1 MHQKPLA
8 MKKFL
13 SIIFTLL
20 TIVSHSQVKVG
31 KWRDHFSYNDCIAL
45 TEGNGKVYGATST
58 GVFWYK
64 ISDGGIGKISRVDG
78 LTDIDIT
85 SIEYSDEN
93 KVLAIGY
100 ENGNIDFVFSSRI
113 LAMPQIKEKLMQG
126 SKRVNGFTFN
136 GSTIFV
142 STDFGVVAIDIKKEE
157 VKDTYFIGDLGS
169 SIRVNR
175 TIILGNDIYAATER
189 GLLKADINDPLLIQY
204 QRWVKQNGFNDP
216 LAACTD
222 VAIFGSSII
231 ALESNAYT
239 QKDIVWA
246 INGGVWSEVGRP
258 FNTVSHIRAEQ
269 NVLTVASREGLSI
282 YSSIGTTPTTYTTY
296 SFAWQFWPHMSIL
309 LDDGTI
315 AIADRYLGLVFGR
328 NGTFSSVCPNGPLYN
343 RAFSL
348 GVSSEKFIAAAGGYD
363 AAQGN
368 MWYNFAFYSFEN
380 NRWNS
385 YEDGNNNDAIR
396 VLFSPNNPNEF
407 YIASWGKGV
416 FHFKD
421 NTLIN
426 HYDPSNSTLQ
436 TIYENFPYCR
446 ISGIALD
453 NGGNLWA
460 ANVMVPSPISVRKT
474 DGNWYSFPYAG
485 VINAEKFSHFI
496 CSPTGQLWLTLSGG
510 VGFFVLDPGSNIE
523 SSTDDKY
530 RKFSLI
536 DRDGNNLPNNIF
548 SLSFDNDGY
557 LWVGTSEGVLIS
569 YNPEQVIDATKFE
582 MQRVKIPDVVQGLA
596 AYLLQTETVTA
607 IAVDGGNRKWFG
619 TSKSGVFLQSADG
632 SKEIHRF
639 NTQNSPLP
647 SNTIL
652 DIKVHPT
659 TGEVFIATEKGIVG
673 YRGDAS
679 LGGDKFGK
687 VYAFPNPV
695 KPNFDGVIS
704 IVGLVENTTVKI
716 TDISGN
722 LVYETQS
729 QGGMATWDGRN
740 LNGNKVS
747 TGVYLIF
754 CSDSKGEET
763 AVSKLL
769 FIK

>member
-1 MHQKPLA
+1 
-8 MKKFL
+8 MKKTFFVVL
-13 SIIFTLL
+13 TLL
-20 TIVSHSQVKVG
+20 TFASQAQVKVG

-45 TEGNGKVYGATST
+45 TKGNGKVYGATST

-64 ISDGGIGKISRVDG
+64 IADGEIGKISRVNG

-85 SIEYSDEN
+85 SIEYSDEK
-93 KVLAIGY
+93 KVLAVGY
-100 ENGNIDFVFSSRI
+100 ENGNIDLVFGNRI
-113 LAMPQIKEKLMQG
+113 LAMPQIKEKVMQG
-126 SKRVNGFTFN
+126 SKRINGFTFSGN
-136 GSTIFV
+136 SIFV
-142 STDFGVVAIDIKKEE
+142 STDFGIVVIDIEKEE

-175 TIILGNDIYAATER
+175 TILLANDIYAATER
-189 GLLKADINDPLLIQY
+189 GLLKADIDDPLLIQY
-204 QRWVKQNGFNDP
+204 QRWVKQIGFNDP
-216 LAACTD
+216 AAECGD
-222 VAIFGSSII
+222 VALFGTSII
-231 ALESNAYT
+231 ALEANADT

-246 INGGVWSEVGRP
+246 ITGGVWSEVGRP
-258 FNTVSHIRAEQ
+258 YNTVSHIRAEQ
-269 NVLTVASREGLSI
+269 SSLIVVSRDGVST
-282 YSSIGTTPTTYTTY
+282 YSSPSASPSSFTTY
-296 SFAWQFWPHMSIL
+296 SFTWQFWPHMALPI
-309 LDDGTI
+309 DNETI
-315 AIADRYLGLVFGR
+315 AIADRYLGLVFKKSS
-328 NGTFSSVCPNGPLYN
+328 NFSSVCPNGPIYN
-343 RAFSL
+343 RISSI
-348 GVSSEKFIAAAGGYD
+348 GVSSEKVIVTAGGQN
-363 AAQGN
+363 AASDN
-368 MWYNFAFYSFEN
+368 MWYNFAFHTFEN
-380 NRWNS
+380 QRWS
-385 YEDGNNNDAIR
+385 TYEDIDNSDALR
-396 VLFSPNNPNEF
+396 VLFNAQNPSEY

-416 FHFKD
+416 FHFRD

-426 HYDPSNSTLQ
+426 HFDPSNSTLQ
-436 TIYENFPYCR
+436 SIYANQPYCR
-446 ISGIALD
+446 ISGVALD

-460 ANVMVPSPISVRKT
+460 ANVMVPNPISVRKV
-474 DGNWYSFPYAG
+474 DGSWYSFPYASI
-485 VINAEKFSHFI
+485 INADKFSYFEY
-496 CSPTGQLWLTLSGG
+496 SPSGQLWLTLSGG
-510 VGFFVLDPGSNIE
+510 AGFFVLDPGANIE

-530 RKFSLI
+530 RKFSLT
-536 DRDGNNLPNNIF
+536 DRNGNSLPSNIF
-548 SLSFDNDGY
+548 SLAFDNDGY

-569 YNPEQVIDATKFE
+569 YNPEQAIDASKFE
-582 MQRVKIPDVVQGLA
+582 MQRVKIPDVVEGLA

-647 SNTIL
+647 SNNIL
-652 DIKVHPT
+652 DIKVNPAT
-659 TGEVFIATEKGIVG
+659 SEVFIATEKGIVG
-673 YRGDAS
+673 YRSDAT

-704 IVGLVENTTVKI
+704 IVGLVENATVKI

-729 QGGMATWDGRN
+729 QGGMATWDGKN
-740 LNGNKVS
+740 LNGNRVS